1 MLVNIFLLIFTGTV
15 LAMIFLCYIR
25 GGMEP
30 LLVMFF
36 IGGLGITTMLFLGF
50 LNTENQEE
58 INYSDSHSAS
68 SLTEI
73 CSVVVAPDGDADNV
87 FVPRMMGI
95 FVLASESGTLV
106 IIIPA
111 SDMLVIFVLS
121 HLVMVIWLVGNSIL
135 PSA

>member
-50 LNTENQEE
+50 LNTEDQEE
-58 INYSDSHSAS
+58 INYSD
-68 SLTEI
+68 TKYDK
-73 CSVVVAPDGDADNV
+73 V
-87 FVPRMMGI
+87 
-95 FVLASESGTLV
+95 
-106 IIIPA
+106 
-111 SDMLVIFVLS
+111 
-121 HLVMVIWLVGNSIL
+121 HLNLNQSKVSFINK
-135 PSA
+135 P